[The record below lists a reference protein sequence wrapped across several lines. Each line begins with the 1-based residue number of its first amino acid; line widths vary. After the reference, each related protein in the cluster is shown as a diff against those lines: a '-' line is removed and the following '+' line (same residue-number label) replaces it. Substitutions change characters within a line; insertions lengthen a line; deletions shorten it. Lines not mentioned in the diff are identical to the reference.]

1 MTDNLGK
8 IIDGIVQI
16 VLAAMAGGGTASFFS
31 FRHSKK
37 SNKKQSEIAVEQ
49 TQDLKIFVGEKFD
62 KVDTRLSRLEKSH
75 IETEINQKKAMIS
88 SLIRE
93 RDNAIEETRP
103 WIDEKIAYEAN
114 IYFKLGGNSY
124 ISDDL
129 DKRNIHYDRKVRKNG
144 EFND

>member
-1 MTDNLGK
+1 
-8 IIDGIVQI
+8 
-16 VLAAMAGGGTASFFS
+16 
-31 FRHSKK
+31 
-37 SNKKQSEIAVEQ
+37 
-49 TQDLKIFVGEKFD
+49 
-62 KVDTRLSRLEKSH
+62 
-75 IETEINQKKAMIS
+75 MIS

-93 RDNAIEETRP
+93 RDNAIEEIRP

-114 IYFKLGGNSY
+114 IYFNLGGNSY

>member
-31 FRHSKK
+31 FRNSKK
-37 SNKKQSEIAVEQ
+37 SSKKQLEIVVEQ
-49 TQDLKIFVGEKFD
+49 TQDLKTFVSDKFD
-62 KVDTRLSRLEKSH
+62 KVDTRLSRVEESQR
-75 IETEINQKKAMIS
+75 ETEISQKKAMIS

-93 RDNAIEETRP
+93 RDNATEETRP

-129 DKRNIHYDRKVRKNG
+129 DKRGIHYDRSLRKNG